1 MSSYDLVIDGTPYQ
15 VDIVELAG
23 TAATVTV
30 NGVTYQVEL
39 PQGAAAP
46 AAAAST
52 RPLPAAPKAASAAAP
67 AAPAPA
73 AVKAAPAAAVPA
85 GSEVVSAPMPGHILS
100 VLVAVGDSVEVG
112 DTLVV
117 MEAMKMENEIK
128 SHVAGTVRELKVSKG
143 QDVGV
148 GEVLAVIGG

>member
-1 MSSYDLVIDGTPYQ
+1 MSSYDLVIDGTQYQ

-30 NGVTYQVEL
+30 NGVSYQVEL
-39 PQGAAAP
+39 PQGVAAPAPAASPRPVPAAPKATPAPAPAKAAP
-46 AAAAST
+46 AAAA
-52 RPLPAAPKAASAAAP
+52 
-67 AAPAPA
+67 
-73 AVKAAPAAAVPA
+73 PA
-85 GSEVVSAPMPGHILS
+85 GREVVSAPMPGHILS

-148 GEVLAVIGG
+148 GEVLVVIGG